1 MNVKIAHIS
10 DVHLGAWRNERLNE
24 LGFRAF
30 EKAVETIIEDEVDFV
45 IISGDLYDVSNP
57 NVEVVDL
64 ATKLLKNLNDH
75 NIPVYGVMGSHDFS
89 PSNKSMMRPLI
100 TAGLFSDVSKGE
112 MTEENKLSLEFT
124 VDPKTK
130 IKLTGLR
137 ARKRSLEIEDYH
149 ILDRKSLENEK
160 GPKIFVF
167 HTMMSELKPKEFKDM
182 ISAPKSL
189 LPQEFDYYAG
199 GHLHK
204 LLPEK
209 LKEKDFK
216 LKINQKNNII
226 YPGAIFPTDFRELE
240 RMKSGG
246 FCLISGDIIGN
257 NLTLEAEFK
266 PIKVIDI
273 ENILLD
279 CANKSVLE
287 VIDSLEQELNNRE
300 VQDKIVT
307 IRIFGQLS
315 SGKSYEIKSNDII
328 QMCKENGAY
337 EVLINKNMLT
347 TEEYESISIPVGKTN
362 EEIETALIKEHATK
376 VKISN
381 FSSLTIE
388 DKIHQLL
395 NTIGEE
401 RQIGTKVLT
410 YNKDLEQTIRNIFEI
425 PKSKEQKQ

>member
-1 MNVKIAHIS
+1 MNVKIAHVS

-30 EKAVETIIEDEVDFV
+30 QKTIEAIIEEKVDFV

-64 ATKLLKNLNDH
+64 ATKLLKELNDH
-75 NIPVYGVMGSHDFS
+75 DIAVYGVMGSHDFS

-100 TAGLFSDVSKGE
+100 TAGLFSDVSKGI
-112 MTEENKLSLEFT
+112 MTKENKISLEFT

-149 ILDRKSLENEK
+149 ILDRKALEDEK

-189 LPQEFDYYAG
+189 LPQGFDYYAG

-204 LLPEK
+204 LLPER
-209 LKEKDFK
+209 LKEKSFK

-246 FCLISGDIIGN
+246 FCLISGDMIEN

-287 VIDSLEQELNNRE
+287 VKGSLEQELYNRE
-300 VQDKIVT
+300 LQDKIVT

-315 SGKSYEIKSNDII
+315 FGKSYEIKSNDII
-328 QMCKENGAY
+328 QMCKDKGAY
-337 EVLINKNMLT
+337 DVLINKNALT

-381 FSSLTIE
+381 FSSLTME

-395 NTIGEE
+395 NNLGEE

-410 YNKDLEQTIRNIFEI
+410 YNKDLEQTVRNIFEI
-425 PKSKEQKQ
+425 PKSKE